1 MVNGSW
7 LHVDELA
14 REREGSAL
22 IVALWV
28 VGLLSMLV
36 TCFAFDAHIE
46 SRITSYYRKRRKAE
60 YLARS
65 GIEIAELL
73 MNKSEEMQKNK
84 STDEDEQDQ
93 WHDEAKRLAEGLAVR
108 GFRRQYS
115 VTVAGGQA
123 TKGQT
128 PNSQSKN
135 GAWSFDFF
143 CRRSILKRSVQDE
156 LTRAWRAWKMPGSAG
171 AVGPPGGGEF

>member
-1 MVNGSW
+1 MIDGSW
-7 LHVDELA
+7 LA
-14 REREGSAL
+14 GSRERGGREGSAL

-73 MNKSEEMQKNK
+73 MNKSEEMQKTK
-84 STDEDEQDQ
+84 STDEDEEDQ
-93 WHDEAKRLAEGLAVR
+93 QHRPFAADERQVR
-108 GFRRQYS
+108 DRDQPPDPGQRDGYRIQEPEDVGDAAGQLQPGQGRQF
-115 VTVAGGQA
+115 GPQ
-123 TKGQT
+123 
-128 PNSQSKN
+128 
-135 GAWSFDFF
+135 
-143 CRRSILKRSVQDE
+143 
-156 LTRAWRAWKMPGSAG
+156 
-171 AVGPPGGGEF
+171 PPGDGQEAGLYALA